1 MTWYEALEQIRKG
14 KEVRLADWPEKIGVY
29 YDENEDGIPD
39 KAPAWDIKG
48 KIADFELF
56 KSRLYL
62 RNGEKAAKGY
72 WPLQMDYT
80 DENWIINEK
89 PDTTTGNA
97 GSDEQLPH
105 NEEK

>member
-1 MTWYEALEQIRKG
+1 MNWYEALGHVRKG
-14 KEVRLADWPEKIGVY
+14 KEVRLADWPENVGVF

-39 KAPAWDIKG
+39 TAKSWDIDKQ
-48 KIADFELF
+48 IVEFERF
-56 KSRLYL
+56 KSLLYL
-62 RNGEKAAKGY
+62 RFGEKITKGY